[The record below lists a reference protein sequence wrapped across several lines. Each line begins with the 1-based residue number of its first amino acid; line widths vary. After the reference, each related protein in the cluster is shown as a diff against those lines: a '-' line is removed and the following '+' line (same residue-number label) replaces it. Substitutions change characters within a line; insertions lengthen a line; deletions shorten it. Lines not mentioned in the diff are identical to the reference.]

1 LRLVGGPGRRYDQPI
16 DSWGRESNPG
26 EVEVPMS
33 SMRKFSDTGARLGA
47 LVLLAVMIAGCGEVA
62 QSFATRPPAP
72 IASSVR
78 VVVPDSSAA
87 AASGGPRATAAAAT
101 VDKIT
106 VTYTYKDA
114 LITPIAHLYGT
125 WLEAFVIATIVNHNS
140 ASVKVVVESEI
151 SGFTD
156 TASDTVTVA
165 AGATQEVRQNPRL
178 TTSAIDS
185 LTSQKQADLHVVVS
199 YLDNGQPRTILDQ
212 TNQTLVTSRR
222 DFPWTIKGMTEQQ
235 DYNLIAAMVTPTDPG
250 VELLIRAAANYDPNG
265 IMTSGY
271 DSQNDSSGSVEQR
284 LTDVWQAEDANY
296 HLTYIGTTDS
306 FASSSSQR
314 IRLPAETLDQSS
326 GNCIELTLLYA
337 SVVEAMGMQPSIIF
351 IPGHAYVAVR
361 VDGTGDSY
369 YFVETTMIGHATF
382 SQAVSKG
389 LSEWNDAAASVNAG
403 DAQYGWVDVAA
414 QRAKGVLPIPWH

>member
-1 LRLVGGPGRRYDQPI
+1 VWLSDL
-16 DSWGRESNPG
+16 G
-26 EVEVPMS
+26 EVEVPMGS
-33 SMRKFSDTGARLGA
+33 VRKFGDTGVRLGA
-47 LVLLAVMIAGCGEVA
+47 VALLALLIAGCSDAA
-62 QSFATRPPAP
+62 QTFATRPPAA

-87 AASGGPRATAAAAT
+87 ISSGGPRATAAAVT

-125 WLEAFVIATIVNHNS
+125 ILDDFVIATIVNHNT
-140 ASVKVVVESEI
+140 ASVKVVVASEI

-156 TASDTVTVA
+156 TATDTATVA

-178 TTSAIDS
+178 TTAAIDS
-185 LTSQKQADLHVVVS
+185 LSSQKEADLHVVVS
-199 YLDNGQPRTILDQ
+199 YLDNGQPRTVLDQ

-222 DFPWTIKGMTEQQ
+222 DFPWTIKGMTEQE

-250 VELLIRAAANYDPNG
+250 VEQLIRSAANYDPNG
-265 IMTSGY
+265 VMTSGY
-271 DSQNDSSGSVEQR
+271 DSQGDSSGSVEQR

-306 FASSSSQR
+306 FASTSSQR
-314 IRLPAETLDQSS
+314 IRLPAEVLDQSS

-337 SVVEAMGMQPSIIF
+337 SVVEALGMQPSIVF

-369 YFVETTMIGHATF
+369 YFIETTMIGHNTF
-382 SQAVSKG
+382 SEAVSEG
-389 LSEWNDAAASVNAG
+389 LTEWDNASASVNAG

-414 QRAKGVLPIPWH
+414 ERADGVLPIPWH